1 MGNQLI
7 FNLVSDGWQSPA
19 SSEIIDACMPDAC
32 RVYIYL
38 LGGNVMSF
46 WLERDSSKSRVFGG
60 GLQMLLDSVLLNF
73 LVIAGNLSPIT
84 FFDHPSNTK
93 LDCGMDTLESM
104 EVIKGKQT
112 GDLYYKKKNN
122 QIQFRKII
130 KANAFGK
137 RLLSMR
143 ERSANN
149 VSVVV
154 SHELDTFS
162 IRYGNFELFR

>member
-1 MGNQLI
+1 
-7 FNLVSDGWQSPA
+7 
-19 SSEIIDACMPDAC
+19 
-32 RVYIYL
+32 
-38 LGGNVMSF
+38 
-46 WLERDSSKSRVFGG
+46 
-60 GLQMLLDSVLLNF
+60 
-73 LVIAGNLSPIT
+73 
-84 FFDHPSNTK
+84 
-93 LDCGMDTLESM
+93 MDTLESM